1 MEQSLPIAANLLY
14 QQASIVA
21 DAVLAEQRR
30 TGSVPDVPADF
41 QKKFYTFLDRIN
53 GHLMEDKDN
62 FFGYFLF
69 QMVEEIRFD
78 MASPTGTNLKGEA
91 VPPLFQSHALP
102 APVDGT
108 DGEHD

>member
-41 QKKFYTFLDRIN
+41 QKKFTPSWT
-53 GHLMEDKDN
+53 
-62 FFGYFLF
+62 
-69 QMVEEIRFD
+69 
-78 MASPTGTNLKGEA
+78 ASPVT
-91 VPPLFQSHALP
+91 
-102 APVDGT
+102 
-108 DGEHD
+108 

>member
-30 TGSVPDVPADF
+30 TGSVPNVPADF
-41 QKKFYTFLDRIN
+41 QEKFYAFLDRIT

-69 QMVEEIRFD
+69 QM
-78 MASPTGTNLKGEA
+78 SQGH
-91 VPPLFQSHALP
+91 PLRH
-102 APVDGT
+102 
-108 DGEHD
+108 

>member
-41 QKKFYTFLDRIN
+41 QKKFYAFLDRIN
-53 GHLMEDKDN
+53 VALIGCRSMGWGNLAE
-62 FFGYFLF
+62 FFIMI
-69 QMVEEIRFD
+69 QVAKIRF
-78 MASPTGTNLKGEA
+78 SCQKT
-91 VPPLFQSHALP
+91 
-102 APVDGT
+102 
-108 DGEHD
+108 

>member
-62 FFGYFLF
+62 FFGYFLTCF
-69 QMVEEIRFD
+69 NVLIQFIYFFK
-78 MASPTGTNLKGEA
+78 LKTI
-91 VPPLFQSHALP
+91 FFFYFF
-102 APVDGT
+102 
-108 DGEHD
+108 